1 MRPDQFNFLFHGL
14 ILPKYESVGRQKKKK
29 INMNLI
35 NIDLGLHTLRVE
47 LADHLA
53 KGFFP
58 AILRFTIVLGLIMA
72 EENIEVSAGCSHERL
87 QFGHALPHPL
97 FFFFFWIPNI
107 LGRSGPNQIGLACV
121 CGSNG
126 SCFF

>member
-1 MRPDQFNFLFHGL
+1 
-14 ILPKYESVGRQKKKK
+14 
-29 INMNLI
+29 MNLI

-87 QFGHALPHPL
+87 QFGHALPHL
-97 FFFFFWIPNI
+97 FLGGGGGGGGGGFPTFWVG
-107 LGRSGPNQIGLACV
+107 LVQIKLVWHACV
-121 CGSNG
+121 AAMAVAFSEGMNKFTQKSV
-126 SCFF
+126 FFKNKA